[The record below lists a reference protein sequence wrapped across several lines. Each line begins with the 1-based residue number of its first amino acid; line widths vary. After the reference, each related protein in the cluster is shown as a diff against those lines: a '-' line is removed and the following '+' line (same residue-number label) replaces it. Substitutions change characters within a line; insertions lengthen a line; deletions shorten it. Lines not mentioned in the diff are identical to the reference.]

1 MDSFTSAHVFGLG
14 LVDQGH
20 FAAEE
25 IQENCGEMT
34 LVKDELMESWKE
46 KQVEL
51 SQSYELQVRL
61 VYARIAYLSYTGK
74 ERPQG
79 NISHFLVAR
88 GTVLVL
94 CRIARLDWVGLV
106 LCRIARWDWVGVVSK
121 CTMGLGRCCVELHDG
136 TGSVLCRTALWDWVG
151 FVSNCTMGLGRCCI
165 ELRTVLITSV

>member
-1 MDSFTSAHVFGLG
+1 MDSFTSAHAFGLS

-25 IQENCGEMT
+25 IQENCEEMT

-74 ERPQG
+74 ERPLGKHQPFSG
-79 NISHFLVAR
+79 SAWDCVGVVSNCTIGL
-88 GTVLVL
+88 G
-94 CRIARLDWVGLV
+94 WVGVVSNCTMGLGRCCVEMHYGTGSV
-106 LCRIARWDWVGVVSK
+106 LCRIARWDWVGVVS
-121 CTMGLGRCCVELHDG
+121 
-136 TGSVLCRTALWDWVG
+136 
-151 FVSNCTMGLGRCCI
+151 NCTMGLGRFCI
-165 ELRTVLITSV
+165 ELYYGTGSVLYRIADCFDN

>member
-1 MDSFTSAHVFGLG
+1 MFFFLQGVIEARMDSFTSAHAFGLS

-25 IQENCGEMT
+25 IQENCEEMT

-74 ERPQG
+74 ERPLA

-88 GTVLVL
+88 GT
-94 CRIARLDWVGLV
+94 
-106 LCRIARWDWVGVVSK
+106 
-121 CTMGLGRCCVELHDG
+121 
-136 TGSVLCRTALWDWVG
+136 GSVLCRNALWDC
-151 FVSNCTMGLGRCCI
+151 FD
-165 ELRTVLITSV
+165 

>member
-1 MDSFTSAHVFGLG
+1 MDSFTSAHVFGLS

-25 IQENCGEMT
+25 IQENCEEMT

-106 LCRIARWDWVGVVSK
+106 LCPVQKFYYHGNVTSHFCSLFCAEVIISVFTHSQIASFRDMK
-121 CTMGLGRCCVELHDG
+121 K
-136 TGSVLCRTALWDWVG
+136 
-151 FVSNCTMGLGRCCI
+151 I
-165 ELRTVLITSV
+165 

>member
-1 MDSFTSAHVFGLG
+1 MNLAKLCRLQFFFFQGVIEARMDSFTSAHVFGLS

-25 IQENCGEMT
+25 IQENCEEMT

-61 VYARIAYLSYTGK
+61 AYARTAYLSYTGK
-74 ERPQG
+74 EGPCE

-88 GTVLVL
+88 GT
-94 CRIARLDWVGLV
+94 
-106 LCRIARWDWVGVVSK
+106 
-121 CTMGLGRCCVELHDG
+121 
-136 TGSVLCRTALWDWVG
+136 GSV
-151 FVSNCTMGLGRCCI
+151 
-165 ELRTVLITSV
+165 

>member
-1 MDSFTSAHVFGLG
+1 MDSFTSAHAFGLS

-25 IQENCGEMT
+25 IQENCEEMT

-74 ERPQG
+74 ETP
-79 NISHFLVAR
+79 
-88 GTVLVL
+88 
-94 CRIARLDWVGLV
+94 CRN
-106 LCRIARWDWVGVVSK
+106 
-121 CTMGLGRCCVELHDG
+121 
-136 TGSVLCRTALWDWVG
+136 ALWDC
-151 FVSNCTMGLGRCCI
+151 FENEQECI
-165 ELRTVLITSV
+165 ISSFYTCNTRLRVF